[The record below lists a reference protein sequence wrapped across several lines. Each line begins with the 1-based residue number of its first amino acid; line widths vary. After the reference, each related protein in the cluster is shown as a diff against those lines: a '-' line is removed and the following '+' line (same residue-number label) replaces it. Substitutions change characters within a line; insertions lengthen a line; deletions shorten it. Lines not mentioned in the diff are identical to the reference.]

1 MDSSI
6 VQNKKILIVDDD
18 AGFRDFVII
27 VLSDNGYV
35 CFQAGDVNEAQQIL
49 KSETVDLCLLD
60 LIMPERSG
68 DDFLKEIKLIYPD
81 IGVIIS
87 TGVGSLDAAA
97 KCHDLG
103 ADDYLLKPFE
113 PQRLLISLK
122 NVSERRRLLLDK
134 KFYRMQLEKKL
145 AEQEAKLKL
154 SQSILVQQEK
164 LAAIG
169 QLAAGVAHEINN
181 PVGFISGNLRALSKY
196 ADKILV
202 FKDAVGQ
209 LLDSPIINQTE
220 MEEIRQQK
228 QKLDDIFDD
237 LHELVSESLEG
248 TDKIKEIVQSLKSF
262 TRMDSEKSVPVDIN
276 ACLDDAITVVWNE
289 IKYNSQLEKE
299 FAELPHIQGFPQ
311 QLAQVFMNLLVNA
324 SHAIVTKGVIKIKTL
339 SEPHLIRVIVTDNG
353 CGIAPENLNRIFDPF
368 FTTKAVG
375 KGTGLGMSISS
386 DIIHKHNGSIS
397 VCSEVGQGTTFTLE
411 FPLDNED

>member
-1 MDSSI
+1 MDDSMI
-6 VQNKKILIVDDD
+6 QNKKILIVDDE
-18 AGFRDFVII
+18 AGFRDFVKI
-27 VLSDNGYV
+27 VLSNNGYA
-35 CFQAGDVNEAQQIL
+35 CFQAESAKEAQQIL
-49 KSETVDLCLLD
+49 KSETIDLCLLD

-68 DDFLKEIKLIYPD
+68 DDFLKEIKRIYPD

-122 NVSERRRLLLDK
+122 NVSERRRLLFDK
-134 KFYRMQLEKKL
+134 KFYHMQLEKRL
-145 AEQEAKLKL
+145 TEQEAKIKL

-181 PVGFISGNLRALSKY
+181 PVGFISSNLRALSKY
-196 ADKILV
+196 VDKILG
-202 FKDAVGQ
+202 FKDAVGK
-209 LLDSPIINQTE
+209 LLDSPNIDPTE
-220 MEEIRQQK
+220 MKEIRQRK
-228 QKLDDIFDD
+228 SNLDDIFDD

-248 TDKIKEIVQSLKSF
+248 TDRIREIVQSLKSF
-262 TRMDSEKSVPVDIN
+262 TRTDSEKTVLVDIN
-276 ACLDDAITVVWNE
+276 ECLEDAITVVWNE

-324 SHAIVTKGVIKIKTL
+324 SHAIAAKGVIKVKTL
-339 SEPHLIRVIVTDNG
+339 SESNVVRVTVTDNG

-386 DIIHKHNGSIS
+386 DIIQKHNGSITVS
-397 VCSEVGQGTTFTLE
+397 SEVGLGTTFTME
-411 FPLDNED
+411 FPVESDV

>member
-1 MDSSI
+1 MDGSM
-6 VQNKKILIVDDD
+6 VQNKKILIVDDE
-18 AGFRDFVII
+18 AGFRDFVKI

-35 CFQAGDVNEAQQIL
+35 CFQAESAKDAQKIL

-68 DDFLKEIKLIYPD
+68 DDYLKEIKHIYPD

-122 NVSERRRLLLDK
+122 NVSERRRLLIDK
-134 KFYRMQLEKKL
+134 KFYHRQLEKKL
-145 AEQEAKLKL
+145 AEQEAEVKL

-181 PVGFISGNLRALSKY
+181 PVGFISANLRALSKY

-209 LLDSPIINQTE
+209 LLDSQDNDQTE
-220 MEEIRQQK
+220 AKAILQQK
-228 QKLDDIFDD
+228 HKLDDIFDD
-237 LHELVSESLEG
+237 LHELISESLDG
-248 TDKIKEIVQSLKSF
+248 TDKIKDIVQSLKSF
-262 TRMDSEKSVPVDIN
+262 TRIDSEKTVPVNIN
-276 ACLDDAITVVWNE
+276 ECLDDAITVVWNE

-299 FAELPHIQGFPQ
+299 FAELPYIQGFPQ

-324 SHAIVTKGVIKIKTL
+324 SHAIATKGVINVKTL
-339 SEPHLIRVIVTDNG
+339 AESDVVRVIVTDNG

-375 KGTGLGMSISS
+375 QGTGLGMSISS
-386 DIIHKHNGSIS
+386 DIIQKHNGSITVS
-397 VCSEVGQGTTFTLE
+397 SEVGLGTTFTLE
-411 FPLDNED
+411 FPVESDV